1 MRIFYFVAMKT
12 RHVNLRLDERT
23 HMQLNEIADR
33 LGVKLSSVIRT
44 VLREGIDR
52 ITDEKGNIQLN
63 EK

>member
-1 MRIFYFVAMKT
+1 MFFYFVSMKT

-52 ITDEKGNIQLN
+52 ITDKKGNILLN